1 MSSYLPSLP
10 KKKVEKDPRN
20 TAPCVTTPGAK
31 TPQKHRC
38 FRVIFFRLRATPAK
52 QLNLECLQ
60 ICPKSDRSEFPTS
73 KERSWWSK
81 IPSIWTIPSRERTYP
96 TLGKGKSSSKMP
108 FLRDMLVLWRVLQIF
123 PTPQK
128 KKMKYVMFFLAVKIV
143 HFGFFYAVIFENGP
157 ITCTGPTGPTGSTGP
172 TGLTG
177 LTGPYG
183 PYGPF
188 TGPIRALRDL
198 RAPGNSPEADLTW
211 ILPGFFG
218 TCWSHFPFPPA
229 TGRRNS
235 PSARKFYVDHFDIS
249 QFRMQNI

>member
-1 MSSYLPSLP
+1 MSSAYNFNISFTITISPKDLKSSTMKRPRCPFQKIPPPCKLP
-10 KKKVEKDPRN
+10 KQPWPQPPAHGRQPFLHQHFLGNGCKSRRGSSLWDGKEPR
-20 TAPCVTTPGAK
+20 
-31 TPQKHRC
+31 
-38 FRVIFFRLRATPAK
+38 
-52 QLNLECLQ
+52 
-60 ICPKSDRSEFPTS
+60 PT
-73 KERSWWSK
+73 E
-81 IPSIWTIPSRERTYP
+81 REREN
-96 TLGKGKSSSKMP
+96 S
-108 FLRDMLVLWRVLQIF
+108 I
-123 PTPQK
+123 
-128 KKMKYVMFFLAVKIV
+128 VMMMMMMMMMM
-143 HFGFFYAVIFENGP
+143 ENGP

-235 PSARKFYVDHFDIS
+235 PSARKCYVDHFDIS
-249 QFRMQNI
+249 QFRMKNI